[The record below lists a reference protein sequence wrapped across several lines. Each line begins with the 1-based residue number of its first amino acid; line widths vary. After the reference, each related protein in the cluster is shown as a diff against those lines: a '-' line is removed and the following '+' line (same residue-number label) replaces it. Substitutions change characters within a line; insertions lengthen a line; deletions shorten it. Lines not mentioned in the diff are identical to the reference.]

1 MCSTF
6 FPFDFVAHCRTT
18 FTAFPAISERRFN
31 CLLLRRYAVCGFA
44 RTLFPKLRMPEK
56 GNIFLANAFFAK
68 NKKAKIADT
77 VTVTDTVTD
86 TVTVSESETVTV
98 SESETVTVACQTLS
112 PSPLKYTK
120 AQNCFFG
127 Y

>member
-1 MCSTF
+1 M
-6 FPFDFVAHCRTT
+6 
-18 FTAFPAISERRFN
+18 
-31 CLLLRRYAVCGFA
+31 
-44 RTLFPKLRMPEK
+44 LFLPKT
-56 GNIFLANAFFAK
+56 
-68 NKKAKIADT
+68 KIADT

-98 SESETVTVACQTLS
+98 PCQTLS